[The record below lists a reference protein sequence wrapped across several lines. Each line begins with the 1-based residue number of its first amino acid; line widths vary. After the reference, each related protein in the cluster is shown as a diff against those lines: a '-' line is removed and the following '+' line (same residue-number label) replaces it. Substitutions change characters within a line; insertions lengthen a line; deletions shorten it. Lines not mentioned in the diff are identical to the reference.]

1 MSRQGENSP
10 TPQKGR
16 VIKLMGGFLDSFRQ
30 KVVHS
35 VWADSP
41 PSDDTQ
47 ELDDKIALGVLM
59 WVVAEADNRFLPEE
73 KDEIRHV
80 LKEFSAVKEE
90 DIPLIMASIEMAAKE
105 RIDLYSF
112 TSEVSTNLNREKKND
127 ILKILFRIAC
137 IDKDLDLAEHEI
149 IRTISNLFRLDH
161 KEFIDAK
168 IEVKKELGL

>member
-1 MSRQGENSP
+1 MATVKGSKQYQMVVVPHRPLYKVGVFCLFLITMVALSFLTYEYGMGQGLA
-10 TPQKGR
+10 T
-16 VIKLMGGFLDSFRQ
+16 
-30 KVVHS
+30 KV
-35 VWADSP
+35 A
-41 PSDDTQ
+41 
-47 ELDDKIALGVLM
+47 
-59 WVVAEADNRFLPEE
+59 VVKE

-112 TSEVSTNLNREKKND
+112 TSEVSANLNREKKND